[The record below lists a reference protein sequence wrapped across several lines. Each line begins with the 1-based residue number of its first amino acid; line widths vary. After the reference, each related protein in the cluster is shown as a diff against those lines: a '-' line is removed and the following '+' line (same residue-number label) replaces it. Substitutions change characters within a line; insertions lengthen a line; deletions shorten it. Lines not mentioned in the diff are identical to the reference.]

1 MCKKG
6 RGSRRK
12 HALWATLTEA
22 MQGQTVARFQ
32 VDMDGRAFQVTSTV
46 WTTSHY
52 HVYAVDVTELEKARE
67 RAAAAEQHK
76 SEFLSVMSHEIR
88 TPLNAILG
96 LTDVLIRGNVPAE
109 DQNAHLS
116 YMQFA
121 GKHLKGLLT
130 DVLDLE
136 RLGSGKAQPKA
147 VKFESRGVLER
158 VAEGFASRAEA
169 TGNTLTMQ
177 VADSVPKVLLGDVG
191 WLVQILNNLLA
202 NALKFTTEGQ
212 VQCEATWDEI
222 SGLRLA
228 VRDTGAGIPQAD
240 LERILLPFEQSTKEE
255 LRVANEGVGLGLAIT
270 KRLIELQQGEF
281 QVESTLGEGSTFVV
295 RLPLGVPEGDEGWWS
310 PDQGEEGQTPPA
322 QRPKPSAPVL
332 VVDDNELN
340 VLVARRMLEN
350 WGYAVEVASSAD
362 EAEAQMAATLP
373 FLVLL
378 DIHMPGR
385 SGDEAAQAWR
395 SSGQPWASLPIIAL
409 TADAEG
415 EHQAIGPTCRN
426 ERRGRQALQ
435 PGPPEVARGV
445 VRRRRWGVTC
455 PKRLNPR
462 HEKRPCLGL
471 RRDGG
476 GHDPC
481 PRPSPRVRGRLLDQP
496 RGRVSGGGRPCLW
509 LRRCDVHEQL

>member
-1 MCKKG
+1 M
-6 RGSRRK
+6 
-12 HALWATLTEA
+12 
-22 MQGQTVARFQ
+22 
-32 VDMDGRAFQVTSTV
+32 
-46 WTTSHY
+46 
-52 HVYAVDVTELEKARE
+52 
-67 RAAAAEQHK
+67 
-76 SEFLSVMSHEIR
+76 
-88 TPLNAILG
+88 
-96 LTDVLIRGNVPAE
+96 LIQGNVPAE
-109 DQNAHLS
+109 DQTAHLS

-158 VAEGFASRAEA
+158 VAEGFAGRAAA

-202 NALKFTTEGQ
+202 NALKFTTGGE
-212 VQCEATWDEI
+212 VRCEASWAETT
-222 SGLRLA
+222 GLLLA

-281 QVESTLGEGSTFVV
+281 RVESTLGEGSTFEV
-295 RLPLGVPEGDEGWWS
+295 RLPLGMPEGDEGWWS
-310 PDQGEEGQTPPA
+310 PDLGEEGQTPSA
-322 QRPKPSAPVL
+322 QRPKPDAPVL

-362 EAEAQMAATLP
+362 EAEARMAQTLP

-378 DIHMPGR
+378 DVHMPGR
-385 SGDEAAQAWR
+385 SGDEAARAWR
-395 SSGQPWASLPIIAL
+395 SSEASWASLPIIAL
-409 TADAEG
+409 TADAEASTKQLAQ
-415 EHQAIGPTCRN
+415 QAGMN
-426 ERRGRQALQ
+426 D
-435 PGPPEVARGV
+435 V
-445 VRRRRWGVTC
+445 VVK
-455 PKRLNPR
+455 PFNPA
-462 HEKRPCLGL
+462 HL
-471 RRDGG
+471 RSLVELYAGAGG
-476 GHDPC
+476 A
-481 PRPSPRVRGRLLDQP
+481 
-496 RGRVSGGGRPCLW
+496 
-509 LRRCDVHEQL
+509 